1 MPEPEVTQP
10 QVDLNDFST
19 PILRSAK
26 VPKQEPAALRTP
38 RLFLREPGWRVVL
51 KVGSDRLFC
60 YMTQP
65 GDAHYHRIVDGEIHL
80 VRDDEKVCLP
90 CAERRGLLSFEP
102 KKLRDPSA
110 QINFLMDQIGD
121 DEMLRLLTWESDDP
135 PGDEA

>member
-10 QVDLNDFST
+10 QVNLNDFGT

-80 VRDDEKVCLP
+80 VRDDEKICLP